1 MIATTTEPRN
11 TTYFQFQ
18 KKITAYLDGSLSPE
32 ETAEFEAFVRTHP
45 EFQDQIVKKQEEF
58 LALRNK
64 MPGATLSKEA
74 LESLEN
80 EMKLSVLNLLKEE
93 PRNLIDSMKN
103 TWEEWIN
110 R

>member
-1 MIATTTEPRN
+1 MIQTTTESKN
-11 TTYFQFQ
+11 ATYFQFQ
-18 KKITAYLDGSLSPE
+18 KKITGYLDGSLSPD

-45 EFQDQIVKKQEEF
+45 EFQEQIVKKQEEF
-58 LALRNK
+58 LILRNK
-64 MPGATLSKEA
+64 IPGATLSVEA
-74 LESLEN
+74 LDSLEN

-93 PRNLIDSMKN
+93 PKNLIDSMRN

>member
-1 MIATTTEPRN
+1 MIDTTTESKN

-18 KKITAYLDGSLSPE
+18 KKITGYLDGSLSPD

-45 EFQDQIVKKQEEF
+45 EFQDQIIKKQEEF
-58 LALRNK
+58 LIVKNQI
-64 MPGATLSKEA
+64 PGAMLSAEA

-80 EMKLSVLNLLKEE
+80 EMKLSILNLLKEE
-93 PRNLIDSMKN
+93 PRNLIDSVKN